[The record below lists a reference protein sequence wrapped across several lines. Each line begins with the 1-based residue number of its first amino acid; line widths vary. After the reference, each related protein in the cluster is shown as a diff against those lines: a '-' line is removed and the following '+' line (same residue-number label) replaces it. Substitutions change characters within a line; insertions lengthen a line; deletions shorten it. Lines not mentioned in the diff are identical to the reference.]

1 MEEPKEDYLT
11 KNLFVAA
18 FLLASGEV
26 KFLGLQ
32 TLDHKTKLFKFT
44 PIERAEALEAAYFQG
59 EALPVKTVFAEY
71 NSLKDLLFER
81 DPNGEKYA
89 ERI

>member
-1 MEEPKEDYLT
+1 MEEPKEYFT
-11 KNLFVAA
+11 KNLFVAT

-26 KFLGLQ
+26 KFLGLRR
-32 TLDHKTKLFKFT
+32 LDHKTRLFRFT
-44 PIERAEALEAAYFQG
+44 PKEKADELEAAYFQG

-81 DPNGEKYA
+81 DPNGEKYV